1 MLFILF
7 EQAVAMEHVTRCPI
21 LSCCVWVHS
30 ILFAGK
36 TTPIMVVVV
45 VVMVMVV
52 VMMVEVS

>member
-1 MLFILF
+1 MLLILF

-36 TTPIMVVVV
+36 TTPIMTVVMVVVV
-45 VVMVMVV
+45 VKMVV
-52 VMMVEVS
+52 VS